1 MVKKIVGHPLLV
13 INKVYTY
20 TQWAGQAHF
29 GQKAIKAN
37 FALKTG
43 WNAPLYFLKTALHRS
58 GTPNFL
64 TAYSPI

>member
-13 INKVYTY
+13 IHKVHTY

-29 GQKAIKAN
+29 GQKAIKAY

-43 WNAPLYFLKTALHRS
+43 WNVPLYFLKTALHHS

-64 TAYSPI
+64 TT

>member
-1 MVKKIVGHPLLV
+1 MVKKIVEHPLLV

-29 GQKAIKAN
+29 GQKAIKAY

-43 WNAPLYFLKTALHRS
+43 WNVSLYFFENCLKPLWH
-58 GTPNFL
+58 P
-64 TAYSPI
+64 

>member
-20 TQWAGQAHF
+20 TQWAGQAQF
-29 GQKAIKAN
+29 GQKAIKAY

-43 WNAPLYFLKTALHRS
+43 WNIPLYF
-58 GTPNFL
+58 F
-64 TAYSPI
+64 

>member
-1 MVKKIVGHPLLV
+1 MVKKIVGHPLIV

-29 GQKAIKAN
+29 GQKAIKAY

-43 WNAPLYFLKTALHRS
+43 WNVSLYFFEKCL
-58 GTPNFL
+58 
-64 TAYSPI
+64 